1 MKFKTTHY
9 HFDLLKD
16 IDSLSAFFEAI
27 EDYGGNTDLAYDL
40 GCGSGILSYFLN
52 SHFHNTISLEIDRQ
66 AYECA
71 CGNLNSFEN
80 IEVINS
86 DVLDYKN
93 KKGLA
98 EIPLTRPDFLEM

>member
-16 IDSLSAFFEAI
+16 TDRLSAFFEAI

-52 SHFHNTISLEIDRQ
+52 SHFDNTISLEIDRQ

-71 CGNLNSFEN
+71 CENLNSFEN

-86 DVLDYKN
+86 DVLD
-93 KKGLA
+93 
-98 EIPLTRPDFLEM
+98 